1 MLCSGYRQWYQSPK
15 RTTKKN
21 LCRTVKEWNP
31 TEYLKNGGQVKSKSA
46 SIVIAFDLLVVV
58 FFSSDSVVITI
69 SRRHHRRPS
78 LFNPISCVS
87 RLIYAVLEAKRE
99 KEIIINRR
107 AELVP
112 FAPDRLTLFTPPVAI
127 RWPKPFFHQD
137 IRRHASRPA
146 GHLTK
151 HPLNTTTSI
160 IRDKTIVQ

>member
-1 MLCSGYRQWYQSPK
+1 MIPK
-15 RTTKKN
+15 SQTDDKEEFVSNSQRMKPHRVFEKWRAGQIKVGVYCHR
-21 LCRTVKEWNP
+21 LWLACRRFLFIWLGC
-31 TEYLKNGGQVKSKSA
+31 Y
-46 SIVIAFDLLVVV
+46 
-58 FFSSDSVVITI
+58 
-69 SRRHHRRPS
+69 HHLSRRPS

-87 RLIYAVLEAKRE
+87 RLIYAVFEAKRE

-151 HPLNTTTSI
+151 HPLNTTTSS